1 MSDSTRSEQVQRR
14 RWPKRRWIIL
24 GSAGIIAIVVVL
36 AFVFLRS
43 TKPSSVTAGELDSA
57 LLDGEQIN
65 TIMGTENMQISKPNL
80 APAKPT
86 IALSKPDCLGTLI
99 AAQAPTY
106 VKSGYTAFRSTEAR
120 TPGKHVDHYVAQAAS
135 IFPDA
140 DKANAF
146 VKHSADQ
153 WKSCAK
159 ATVVVMAMRADKK
172 VDKKSE
178 AVWSI
183 ETPTGDSPSITIL
196 ESRRKIGL
204 TCQRA
209 MRAVSNAVID
219 ATACGYNNV
228 TNQGSSVADRIAA
241 NISK

>member
-1 MSDSTRSEQVQRR
+1 MSDSTPTDQVQRR
-14 RWPKRRWIIL
+14 RWPRKRWIIL
-24 GSAGIIAIVVVL
+24 GSAGIVAVVVVL
-36 AFVFLRS
+36 VFVFLRS

-57 LLDGEQIN
+57 LLDAKQIN
-65 TIMGTENMQISKPNL
+65 TIMGTGDMQISEPML
-80 APAKPT
+80 APAKST
-86 IALSKPDCLGTLI
+86 IALSKVDCLGALN

-120 TPGKHVDHYVAQAAS
+120 ESGNHIDHYVAQAAA

-140 DKANAF
+140 DKASAF
-146 VKHSADQ
+146 VKLSADQ
-153 WKSCAK
+153 WKACAE
-159 ATVVVMAMRADKK
+159 ATVVVMVMQADKK

-183 ETPTGDSPSITIL
+183 ETPIGDSPSITVL
-196 ESRRKIGL
+196 ESRREIGW

-219 ATACGYNNV
+219 ATACGYNI
-228 TNQGSSVADRIAA
+228 TNQGSSVADGIAA